1 MTYNTPNYSEQGG
14 ANWVIGSGGTLT
26 IAADANVVIGSE
38 TFTGAEVAAA
48 IKAIDGLP
56 TTDPADG
63 VTIWNDEGVL
73 KLASAGG

>member
-48 IKAIDGLP
+48 IKAISGLP
-56 TTDPADG
+56 TEDPGDSE
-63 VTIWNDEGVL
+63 TIWNDNGVL
-73 KLASAGG
+73 KVASAG

>member
-48 IKAIDGLP
+48 IKAIAGLP
-56 TTDPADG
+56 TADPEDSE
-63 VTIWNDEGVL
+63 TIWNDNGVL
-73 KLASAGG
+73 KVASAG